1 MFKRIRVIPL
11 CIIVLCFTLLG
22 IPTLAFADEVNE
34 TNVIEERYS
43 TVYSKWKNEG
53 VKVSENFYTSIF
65 PEEFTVSNEQKLV
78 NKEESHG
85 YEKETILL
93 SKDESIKFQ
102 VEVPEDGL
110 YEINMDYY
118 PLSEGLVPIQG
129 QIKINGMFQHFE
141 SRRIIFPVLWENET
155 VDFTTDRNGN
165 EIMPLQKQVNM
176 WMNINLRDSSY
187 REPENLKFNL
197 KKGINTIEILGN
209 SGQLL
214 IGAIGV
220 SSPEKYP
227 SYDEYKNVLKDKEKK
242 SNVLIIQE
250 AEKNKYKNNTSAGAY
265 TTRDLEAL
273 PYNTNKLLLNTFL
286 STDSGVTVYYEIEVE
301 ESGLYNLAF
310 KVKQDYKTNG
320 KVYRTITID
329 NKVPFKEAKA
339 FPFDSTS
346 GWETVNFGNKEGNF
360 EVYLEKGK
368 HLIGLEADA
377 TVHNDLINTLSET
390 MNSINDLSLE
400 IKKLVG
406 SNDDQYREW
415 VITDYLPNIE
425 ADLNNMADLIQEQ
438 LDIAIEENY
447 GRDKVEEFTKL
458 QLVIEKLR
466 NLANEPNKLPNNLS
480 QLSEGSGSVSQMIGD
495 AISLIEVQPLLLDQL
510 YVYSEDVELP
520 NYEISLGKRILESTK
535 RFVSSFI
542 PEQEDKVE
550 EGEIVLDIWVNR
562 ARSYVDLLQKLAD
575 EDFTKKTGI
584 KVNFSIMPSEQ
595 KLILANS
602 AGSQPDIALGLSTT
616 MPYEFAIRNSALDL
630 TEFKD
635 FKEVI
640 SNYSPGAL
648 ISYMMDDGLYGL
660 PETQDFYVTFYRKDI
675 LDKLN
680 IPVPDTW
687 DDVMSI
693 LPELQRYGMNFYT
706 PLALAGGSKPF
717 MFTAPFIYQN
727 GGTIYNQETLEVA
740 LNSEDALDGIKQMT
754 DLFSIY
760 GLPLQV
766 PNFYNH
772 FRYGTLPIGIANMEN
787 YLKLKNAA
795 PEIDGSWELALHPGV
810 KDEEGN
816 VVRWAAGSAQ
826 SSMIFKDTK
835 NKEAAWEF
843 MKWWNSTDVQVNYA
857 YQLKNIYGPEYIW
870 NTANIEAFKQ
880 LPIEEDDKEIILEQ
894 WEWLIEVPKLPGGY
908 MVERELSNT
917 WNKVVFDGE
926 NPRAAID
933 SAIITMNRELKRKL
947 EEFGYMK
954 DGEITKMYEIPTI
967 EKVESWGEE

>member
-1 MFKRIRVIPL
+1 MLKGFRVITV

-22 IPTLAFADEVNE
+22 TPISALSSELDENSV
-34 TNVIEERYS
+34 VEERYS

-53 VKVSENFYTSIF
+53 VKVGDNFYTTIS
-65 PEEFTVSNEQKLV
+65 PEEFTVN
-78 NKEESHG
+78 NKESLVSQEESKG
-85 YEKETILL
+85 YDKDTVLLNKGET
-93 SKDESIKFQ
+93 IKFQ

-110 YEINMDYY
+110 YELNLDYY
-118 PLSEGLVPIQG
+118 PLSDALIPIQG
-129 QIKINGMFQHFE
+129 QIKVNNAFQYFE
-141 SRRIIFPVLWENET
+141 ARRIVFPVLWENET
-155 VDFTTDRNGN
+155 LDFSTDRRGN
-165 EIMPLQKQVNM
+165 EVMPLQNQVNM
-176 WMNINLRDSSY
+176 WMNMDLRDSSY
-187 REPENLKFNL
+187 KEPESLKFNL
-197 KKGINTIEILGN
+197 NKGINVIEIIGN
-209 SGQLL
+209 SGQVL
-214 IGAIGV
+214 IGEINI
-220 SSPEKYP
+220 SSPKKYL
-227 SYDEYKNVLKDKEKK
+227 SYEEYKKTLLDKEKK
-242 SNVLIIQE
+242 DNVLIIQE

-265 TTRDLEAL
+265 TSRDLEVA
-273 PYNTNKLLLNTFL
+273 PYDTNRLLLNTFN
-286 STDSGVTVYYEIEVE
+286 SSNSGAAVYYEIEVE

-310 KVKQDYKTNG
+310 KVKQDLKTNG

-329 NKVPFKEAKA
+329 NEIPFKEAKA
-339 FPFDSTS
+339 FPFNSTKS
-346 GWETVNFGNKEGNF
+346 WETVNFGNEEGNF

-377 TVHNDLINTLSET
+377 SIHNELINTLSNT
-390 MNSINDLSLE
+390 MSEINDLSLE

-406 SNDDQYREW
+406 SNDDKYREW
-415 VITDYLPNIE
+415 VITDYLPNIQE
-425 ADLNNMADLIQEQ
+425 DLIKMADTIEEKLN
-438 LDIAIEENY
+438 IAIEKND

-458 QLVIEKLR
+458 KLVVEKLR
-466 NLANEPNKLPNNLS
+466 NLASEPNKLPNNLG

-495 AISLIEVQPLLLDQL
+495 AISIIEVQPLLLDQL
-510 YVYSEDVELP
+510 YVYTSDMELP
-520 NYEISLGKRILESTK
+520 SYKASLVKKVSEGVK

-542 PEQEDKVE
+542 PEEKE
-550 EGEIVLDIWVNR
+550 EVDEHQIVLDVWVNR

-630 TEFKD
+630 TKFED
-635 FKEVI
+635 FNEVI
-640 SNYSPGAL
+640 DNYSPGAL

-706 PLALAGGSKPF
+706 PLALSSGSKPF

-727 GGTIYNQETLEVA
+727 GGDIYNQETLEVA
-740 LNSEDALDGIKQMT
+740 LNTEDALDGIKQMT

-795 PEIDGSWELALHPGV
+795 PELDGSWELALHPGV
-810 KDEEGN
+810 KQEDGT
-816 VVRWAAGSAQ
+816 VLRWATGSAQ
-826 SSMIFKDTK
+826 ASMIFKDTE
-835 NKEAAWEF
+835 NEEAAWEF
-843 MKWWNSTDVQVNYA
+843 MKWWNSTDVQVDYA
-857 YQLKNIYGPEYIW
+857 YQLKNIYGSEYIW
-870 NTANIEAFKQ
+870 NTANVEAFKK
-880 LPIEEDDKEIILEQ
+880 LPIEEEDKEIILEQ
-894 WEWLIEVPKLPGGY
+894 WKWLIEVPKLPGGY
-908 MVERELSNT
+908 MVERELSNA
-917 WNKVVFDGE
+917 WNKIVFDGE
-926 NPRAAID
+926 NPRAATD
-933 SAIITMNRELKRKL
+933 NAIITMNRELKRKL

-954 DGEITKMYEIPTI
+954 DGKIIKMYEIPTI
-967 EKVESWGEE
+967 EKVESWGE